1 MSTLGIIGATEI
13 EIKYIKE
20 SMKIVE
26 EVAYAGFLFYI
37 GKYKALNIVLCRA
50 GMGKVNS
57 AGCTQI
63 LITKFN
69 AKRII
74 STGIAGSLNPRVK
87 TCDIVISNKVTYYD
101 VGKSKMKTSFQN
113 EDEFISDEYLKR
125 LAIKA
130 YNKIELKECS
140 YHIGKIITGET
151 FVSDDKLR
159 TSLRLK
165 YHAECVE
172 MEGGA
177 IAHICYINKIPFVLI
192 RGICDNADK
201 YATIVYRQLDMIAAY
216 GSAKFVMSLLEEL
229 THNEVDVPK

>member
-1 MSTLGIIGATEI
+1 MGTLGIIGVKEI

-37 GKYKALNIVLCRA
+37 GNYNTLNIVLCCT

-57 AGCTQI
+57 AECTQI
-63 LITKFN
+63 LIAKFN
-69 AKRII
+69 VKRII
-74 STGIAGSLNPRVK
+74 STGIAGSLNPEVK
-87 TCDIVISNKVTYYD
+87 ICDIVISNKVTYYD
-101 VGKSKMKTSFQN
+101 VTKSQMKTFFSN

-125 LAIKA
+125 VAIKA
-130 YNKIELKECS
+130 YNRIKLKECG

-159 TSLRLK
+159 ADLRTK
-165 YHAECVE
+165 YNAECVE

-177 IAHICYINKIPFVLI
+177 IAHICHTNKIPFILI

-201 YATIVYRQLDMIAAY
+201 NATILYRQLDMIAAY
-216 GSAKFVMSLLEEL
+216 GYAKFLMNLLKEL
-229 THNEVDVPK
+229 TYNEGDVLK